1 MGVFEGGL
9 FAALTMALGGIA
21 PGQRWMP
28 QTVDLKVVPNVRI
41 EPVLDLSDVVPD
53 VSDVIP
59 DQSRN
64 TSAVSPDTSVRPSEP
79 ATKLA
84 STRAFVKWWRT
95 LPDVPH
101 EVSQRYL
108 CALYAEYCEIENV
121 IPLSDRQLVN
131 KIKTAGV
138 ESFRKPAKIVNGK
151 NHRPTCYRLRRKA

>member
-28 QTVDLKVVPNVRI
+28 QTVSFRPVRPVRI
-41 EPVLDLSDVVPD
+41 EPVLDVSDVLPD
-53 VSDVIP
+53 VSDVKP
-59 DQSRN
+59 DTSR
-64 TSAVSPDTSVRPSEP
+64 DTSVRPSEP

>member
-1 MGVFEGGL
+1 MAAFEGGL
-9 FAALTMALGGIA
+9 FAALTMAFGIA
-21 PGQRWMP
+21 PGRRWMP
-28 QTVDLKVVPNVRI
+28 QTVELKVVPTVRI
-41 EPVLDLSDVVPD
+41 EPVLDVSDVLPD

-64 TSAVSPDTSVRPSEP
+64 TSAVSPGTSVRPSEP

-121 IPLSDRQLVN
+121 IPLTDRQLVN

>member
-9 FAALTMALGGIA
+9 FAALTMAFGIA
-21 PGQRWMP
+21 PGRRWMP
-28 QTVDLKVVPNVRI
+28 QTVEFKPVRSVRI
-41 EPVLDLSDVVPD
+41 EPVLDVSDVVPN
-53 VSDVIP
+53 VSDARP
-59 DQSRN
+59 DQSQDQ
-64 TSAVSPDTSVRPSEP
+64 SATSPDTSVRPSEP

-151 NHRPTCYRLRRKA
+151 NHRPTCYRIKRRA

>member
-1 MGVFEGGL
+1 MAAFEGGL
-9 FAALTMALGGIA
+9 FAALTMALGIA
-21 PGQRWMP
+21 PGRRWMP
-28 QTVDLKVVPNVRI
+28 QTVEYKPLALTRV
-41 EPVLDLSDVVPD
+41 EPVLDLSDVK
-53 VSDVIP
+53 P
-59 DQSRN
+59 DQSAD
-64 TSAVSPDTSVRPSEP
+64 TSAASLDLSVRPSEP